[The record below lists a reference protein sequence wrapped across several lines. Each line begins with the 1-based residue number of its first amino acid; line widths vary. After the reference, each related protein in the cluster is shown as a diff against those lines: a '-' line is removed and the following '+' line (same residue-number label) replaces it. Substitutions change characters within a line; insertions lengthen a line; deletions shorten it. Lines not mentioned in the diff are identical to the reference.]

1 MIDQRSEEKLLNGIL
16 QQACVED
23 PDEIARAL
31 ARHHVRPT
39 DLLQEREDRMEEM
52 LKSAGLLVGD
62 VYKISR
68 VVRNFHSSGG
78 PSSSTTPG
86 GGLLR
91 RLVRPVAANSSM
103 RCGLMMY
110 STTVLVVSVT
120 VLSFYLPAV
129 LYHVQARQ
137 TRIASSAP
145 PQQAYYTT
153 PATWRPSQGE
163 APPQG
168 PPGAKV
174 MLVTANQPLPCT
186 TRRGDWVMGLAL
198 RNKLM
203 YATLHGYK
211 TWWSTELVS
220 SWDLEAAWNK
230 IPLLYILMHPESS
243 LTQGIEWMLWMD
255 DDAVFTDME
264 FVFPFADYDAAGVNL
279 VIWGDPQR
287 VFRANDIQGLNTGVF
302 LLRKCEWSRQLM
314 AEVAALAT
322 PSIRRQIGNKG
333 RIAEQGALTW
343 VLHSQS
349 AKWKEHVLLERNFT
363 MNGNWMDY
371 AGKWIKGSRTLT
383 QAVWGNDQI
392 PFITQYA
399 GCQMCRGHSE
409 NGSWHDSGVR
419 KCQTAFLEAYTFGD
433 DQVLGQ
439 VGLSHLTMDTHLV
452 RSKEVPLRPISNRA
466 RARAAP
472 APRPATASDPT
483 PRPPPPL
490 RGRSSR
496 FATRG

>member
-220 SWDLEAAWNK
+220 S
-230 IPLLYILMHPESS
+230 S
-243 LTQGIEWMLWMD
+243 
-255 DDAVFTDME
+255 
-264 FVFPFADYDAAGVNL
+264 
-279 VIWGDPQR
+279 
-287 VFRANDIQGLNTGVF
+287 
-302 LLRKCEWSRQLM
+302 
-314 AEVAALAT
+314 
-322 PSIRRQIGNKG
+322 
-333 RIAEQGALTW
+333 
-343 VLHSQS
+343 
-349 AKWKEHVLLERNFT
+349 
-363 MNGNWMDY
+363 
-371 AGKWIKGSRTLT
+371 
-383 QAVWGNDQI
+383 
-392 PFITQYA
+392 
-399 GCQMCRGHSE
+399 
-409 NGSWHDSGVR
+409 
-419 KCQTAFLEAYTFGD
+419 
-433 DQVLGQ
+433 
-439 VGLSHLTMDTHLV
+439 
-452 RSKEVPLRPISNRA
+452 EVPVR
-466 RARAAP
+466 
-472 APRPATASDPT
+472 T
-483 PRPPPPL
+483 
-490 RGRSSR
+490 
-496 FATRG
+496 

>member
-1 MIDQRSEEKLLNGIL
+1 
-16 QQACVED
+16 
-23 PDEIARAL
+23 
-31 ARHHVRPT
+31 
-39 DLLQEREDRMEEM
+39 
-52 LKSAGLLVGD
+52 
-62 VYKISR
+62 
-68 VVRNFHSSGG
+68 
-78 PSSSTTPG
+78 
-86 GGLLR
+86 
-91 RLVRPVAANSSM
+91 
-103 RCGLMMY
+103 
-110 STTVLVVSVT
+110 
-120 VLSFYLPAV
+120 
-129 LYHVQARQ
+129 
-137 TRIASSAP
+137 
-145 PQQAYYTT
+145 
-153 PATWRPSQGE
+153 
-163 APPQG
+163 
-168 PPGAKV
+168 

-230 IPLLYILMHPESS
+230 IPLLYILMHNKLPVSE
-243 LTQGIEWMLWMD
+243 GVEWMRERR
-255 DDAVFTDME
+255 AR
-264 FVFPFADYDAAGVNL
+264 PPARAAAAARPPAAPRAPRLLRPSPPPLPRSVDGRRRDLHRHGVHL
-279 VIWGDPQR
+279 PLRGVRQGGRQPRDLGDPQR

-452 RSKEVPLRPISNRA
+452 RSKEVPRPPTSNRA
-466 RARAAP
+466 RACP
-472 APRPATASDPT
+472 APRPTTSDPA

>member
-230 IPLLYILMHPESS
+230 IPLLYILMHNKLPVSE
-243 LTQGIEWMLWMD
+243 GVEWM
-255 DDAVFTDME
+255 
-264 FVFPFADYDAAGVNL
+264 
-279 VIWGDPQR
+279 R
-287 VFRANDIQGLNTGVF
+287 
-302 LLRKCEWSRQLM
+302 
-314 AEVAALAT
+314 
-322 PSIRRQIGNKG
+322 
-333 RIAEQGALTW
+333 
-343 VLHSQS
+343 
-349 AKWKEHVLLERNFT
+349 ER
-363 MNGNWMDY
+363 
-371 AGKWIKGSRTLT
+371 
-383 QAVWGNDQI
+383 
-392 PFITQYA
+392 
-399 GCQMCRGHSE
+399 
-409 NGSWHDSGVR
+409 
-419 KCQTAFLEAYTFGD
+419 
-433 DQVLGQ
+433 
-439 VGLSHLTMDTHLV
+439 
-452 RSKEVPLRPISNRA
+452 RA
-466 RARAAP
+466 RPRRPRRRRRPPARR
-472 APRPATASDPT
+472 APRPA
-483 PRPPPPL
+483 PPPPRL
-490 RGRSSR
+490 APAPPPQCGWTTTRSSPTWSSPSPSR
-496 FATRG
+496 SMTRRASTS